1 MLPGPA
7 WAGRRSGVNKL
18 MSRHKLNL
26 IEECKN
32 NRVKTVI
39 LAFIR
44 ASAIRGRDGGGR
56 LDVVGA
62 GLDPKGTGVDDGAGP
77 PVEGR
82 KLISTR
88 ADVDTHHRRH
98 QEVTEEGG
106 GRWWWTAIGLVATT
120 STSANMAMAKSEV
133 VDIGVIIMATATLFC
148 VAGFSAVASEST

>member
-1 MLPGPA
+1 
-7 WAGRRSGVNKL
+7 

-88 ADVDTHHRRH
+88 ADVGTHHRRH

-106 GRWWWTAIGLVATT
+106 
-120 STSANMAMAKSEV
+120 AMV
-133 VDIGVIIMATATLFC
+133 VDGDRLGRHDFHLCEHGHGEVRGGRYRCHHHGNGNTVLC
-148 VAGFSAVASEST
+148 CRVFSGWFPKNKVFEKETFQKHTFFAKQ